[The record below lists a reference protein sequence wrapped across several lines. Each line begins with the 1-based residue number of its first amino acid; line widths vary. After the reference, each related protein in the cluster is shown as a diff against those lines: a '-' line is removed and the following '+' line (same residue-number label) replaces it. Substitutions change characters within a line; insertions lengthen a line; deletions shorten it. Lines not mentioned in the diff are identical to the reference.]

1 MGTPSTIEFK
11 EFPPWHSGSIPGL
24 AQWVKGSSTAA
35 AAAGIQALAQECA
48 DAAGAYGKKGKM

>member
-1 MGTPSTIEFK
+1 MGTPSTIEIK

-35 AAAGIQALAQECA
+35 AAAGIQSPGQEFA
-48 DAAGAYGKKGKM
+48 YAAGAYGKKRKM